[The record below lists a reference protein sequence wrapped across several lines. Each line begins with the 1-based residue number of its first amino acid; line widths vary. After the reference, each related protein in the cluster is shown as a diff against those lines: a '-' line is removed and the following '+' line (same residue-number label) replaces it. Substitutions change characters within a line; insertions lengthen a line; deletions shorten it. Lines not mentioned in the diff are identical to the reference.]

1 MFSFSAPQFPLMLPH
16 TLTLLLIFFYY
27 VFPNHISILAVPKI
41 FFLGV
46 TLAVSPFWAVLSF
59 LGLRKFSG
67 GKGSFV
73 YSFNLLLPC
82 MAIISGLGLV
92 LSSSKP
98 VPLYFF

>member
-27 VFPNHISILAVPKI
+27 VFPNHISILAVPI
-41 FFLGV
+41 FWGV
-46 TLAVSPFWAVLSF
+46 TLAVSPSWAVLSF

-73 YSFNLLLPC
+73 CSFNLLLPC

>member
-27 VFPNHISILAVPKI
+27 VFPNHISILAVPI

-46 TLAVSPFWAVLSF
+46 TLAVSPSWAVLSF

-73 YSFNLLLPC
+73 YSFNLVITLHGYYIWFGSCTLF
-82 MAIISGLGLV
+82 L
-92 LSSSKP
+92 
-98 VPLYFF
+98 